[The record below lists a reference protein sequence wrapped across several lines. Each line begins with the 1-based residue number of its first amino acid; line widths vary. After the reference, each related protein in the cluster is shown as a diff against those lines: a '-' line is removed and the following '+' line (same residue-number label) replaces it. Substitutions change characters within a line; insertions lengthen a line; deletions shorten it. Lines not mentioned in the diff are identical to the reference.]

1 VEEEGEEWVEKEEG
15 RDNMLTSSIF
25 ANLEILKKKHPELVE
40 EFEL

>member
-1 VEEEGEEWVEKEEG
+1 
-15 RDNMLTSSIF
+15 MLTSSIF